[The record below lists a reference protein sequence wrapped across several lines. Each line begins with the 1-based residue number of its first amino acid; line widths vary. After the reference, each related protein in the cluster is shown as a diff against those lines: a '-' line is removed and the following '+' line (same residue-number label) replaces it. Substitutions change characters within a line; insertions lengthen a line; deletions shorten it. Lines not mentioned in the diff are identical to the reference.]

1 MEFAPPILH
10 FVLGGYK
17 GTLKISKVCISMK
30 IDTQSRKKKEKSNI
44 HTDQN
49 QACASLN
56 TQLVGLLKKCCHK

>member
-1 MEFAPPILH
+1 MSH
-10 FVLGGYK
+10 SV
-17 GTLKISKVCISMK
+17 
-30 IDTQSRKKKEKSNI
+30 TQSLTDNLKARDASASKKEKSNI